1 MDAIQRAGETKM
13 YNVMLVKKVDG
24 KVFGEWITDAE
35 GFAVEFRS
43 LSQID
48 KQVAMMQRNDPSII
62 SHTVE

>member
-1 MDAIQRAGETKM
+1 M